1 MKEVSARA
9 VFSRQ
14 SDEWSTPQSL
24 FDTLNAEFGFTLD
37 ACATA
42 ENAKCPVFYTKDED
56 GLLADWGGQVVFC
69 NPPYSDISRWVEKAY
84 DEGHKN
90 NTIVVLLVPSRTDTR
105 WFHNYV
111 QHRAEIRFIK
121 GRVKFGGKDNA
132 PFPSMLVIF
141 RGAVRK

>member
-14 SDEWSTPQSL
+14 SDEWATPQSL

-56 GLLADWGGQVVFC
+56 GLLADWGGAG
-69 NPPYSDISRWVEKAY
+69 S
-84 DEGHKN
+84 
-90 NTIVVLLVPSRTDTR
+90 LLQS
-105 WFHNYV
+105 
-111 QHRAEIRFIK
+111 AL
-121 GRVKFGGKDNA
+121 FGYIQMG
-132 PFPSMLVIF
+132 
-141 RGAVRK
+141 